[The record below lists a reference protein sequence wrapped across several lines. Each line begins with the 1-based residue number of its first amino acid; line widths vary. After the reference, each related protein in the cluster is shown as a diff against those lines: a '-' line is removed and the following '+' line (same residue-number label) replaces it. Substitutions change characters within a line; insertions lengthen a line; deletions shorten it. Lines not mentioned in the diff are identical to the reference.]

1 MDLNWLYEINLNC
14 NPPVGIREILN
25 YQIPLYL
32 HLILLIFLITITET
46 TKLVL
51 KRKIK
56 TTIQAGKD
64 RQRSYPNFENEYEH
78 RLG

>member
-1 MDLNWLYEINLNC
+1 MKVTLTANLRS
-14 NPPVGIREILN
+14 VLVEILN
-25 YQIPLYL
+25 YQIPSYL
-32 HLILLIFLITITET
+32 CLILLIFLITIPVT